1 VALGSLNGIRVLIGL
16 VGIGACFAAASYAA
30 GRHQQ
35 PPSAGAGGKGRPA
48 LLPKPA
54 IGDRPD
60 ARSPSTR
67 ARFGFSA
74 KAPALRFECRLDDAR
89 WAACRTPVLV
99 TGLAVG
105 RHRFAV
111 RAVDSRHRHG
121 AAARFRWTVLE
132 AKDFAIVPDLSR
144 LRSLY
149 PGAPPVALPLTV
161 RNPNPAPILV
171 TALRVAVAADPPGC
185 PSAGNLALV
194 QSNASRSTPLEV
206 AAGRT
211 VGLPAQGILAPTIQL
226 RDLPVNQDACQNIR
240 FPLEFTGSAR
250 G

>member
-1 VALGSLNGIRVLIGL
+1 VALDSLKGIRALIGL
-16 VGIGACFAAASYAA
+16 VGIGACFAAVSYAA
-30 GRHQQ
+30 GRRQQ
-35 PPSAGAGGKGRPA
+35 SPAAGARGSARA
-48 LLPKPA
+48 VLPKPA
-54 IGDRPD
+54 IRDRPD

-67 ARFGFSA
+67 ARFSFTVRG
-74 KAPALRFECRLDDAR
+74 PGLRFECRLDGAR
-89 WAACRTPVLV
+89 WTACQTPVLIA
-99 TGLAVG
+99 GLAVG

-111 RAVDSRHRHG
+111 RALDSRRRHS

-132 AKDFAIVPDLSR
+132 AKDFAIVPDLSG
-144 LRSLY
+144 LPSLY

-185 PSAGNLALV
+185 PSAANLALI

-206 AAGRT
+206 AAGGA
-211 VGLPAQGILAPTIQL
+211 VGLPAQGVLAPTIQL
-226 RDLPVNQDACQNIR
+226 RDLPVDQDACQNAR
-240 FPLEFTGSAR
+240 FPLELTGSAR